1 VSGDELRRAWRIVC
15 WAGLLGSLYGQFCIL
30 AAPRNK
36 WLIQLG
42 ATATDFGL
50 IAGAGA
56 FAIGFQILGAHL
68 TNLLSTRKLAW
79 MIVTISHR
87 LLYAGIV
94 LTPFLFDDVH
104 TRMMW
109 ILAFVFLHDALA
121 HTSVPMWLSWMTDLL
136 PRDSMN
142 LYWAQRQHFI
152 TAVTT
157 VILVVMALGFDVF
170 EKRGMV
176 LLGYTVLASVGI
188 VLGVIDILLFIWVP
202 EPRHQPLRGEPFWST
217 LLEPVRDS
225 AFRRFLVFMAYWN
238 FSIFVAAPFFT
249 PFMMKNLEMSSL
261 MVQMIS
267 IVSSIGVVVGS
278 NYWGLLCDLYSFR
291 RILQLLA
298 IGKIAAP
305 ACFLVAL
312 PHAHWSYV
320 LLCILMFFDGF
331 LNAGAVLA
339 PQGVMLKATPR
350 RNRTMYIAAVNFL
363 SLAFGATLASVA
375 TGKFIDWV
383 DSFGPKAIGSYQITG
398 YHWAFV
404 MSTLLRIGALP
415 LSRRLTE
422 DHGASWKELLRAA
435 LSWKAFAVARQ
446 ASKLQLSE
454 SEFERYRATVKLGRY
469 RTPLAIPALVKALS
483 DSSLVVRKGAIDA
496 LAVIGSPE
504 VVEHLAAALF
514 DTKSELHA
522 RAAHALSRLGQ
533 PRSLRALLKGLQASD
548 PRVLRVTIKSLARLR
563 EPAALVPLISL
574 YHEVSDE
581 SVRALI
587 ADALAKI
594 AGVPSVEEVYHAME
608 LGPVAVH

>member
-1 VSGDELRRAWRIVC
+1 
-15 WAGLLGSLYGQFCIL
+15 
-30 AAPRNK
+30 
-36 WLIQLG
+36 
-42 ATATDFGL
+42 
-50 IAGAGA
+50 
-56 FAIGFQILGAHL
+56 
-68 TNLLSTRKLAW
+68 
-79 MIVTISHR
+79 
-87 LLYAGIV
+87 
-94 LTPFLFDDVH
+94 
-104 TRMMW
+104 
-109 ILAFVFLHDALA
+109 
-121 HTSVPMWLSWMTDLL
+121 
-136 PRDSMN
+136 
-142 LYWAQRQHFI
+142 
-152 TAVTT
+152 
-157 VILVVMALGFDVF
+157 
-170 EKRGMV
+170 
-176 LLGYTVLASVGI
+176 
-188 VLGVIDILLFIWVP
+188 
-202 EPRHQPLRGEPFWST
+202 
-217 LLEPVRDS
+217 
-225 AFRRFLVFMAYWN
+225 
-238 FSIFVAAPFFT
+238 
-249 PFMMKNLEMSSL
+249 
-261 MVQMIS
+261 
-267 IVSSIGVVVGS
+267 
-278 NYWGLLCDLYSFR
+278 
-291 RILQLLA
+291 
-298 IGKIAAP
+298 
-305 ACFLVAL
+305 
-312 PHAHWSYV
+312 
-320 LLCILMFFDGF
+320 
-331 LNAGAVLA
+331 
-339 PQGVMLKATPR
+339 
-350 RNRTMYIAAVNFL
+350 
-363 SLAFGATLASVA
+363 VA

-404 MSTLLRIGALP
+404 MSTLLRIGALS

-574 YHEVSDE
+574 YHEVSGE